1 MGYSGRF
8 NGSESSVHGA
18 RDAPGDAPFA
28 GIWRRSLAWL
38 VDVVAVSALVFVGVS
53 IGDAV
58 LEPTV
63 RFRPEATTLRDV
75 LSADEGRVLV
85 NAALGT
91 ALSAGYFVVTW
102 VLLGGSPAQLA
113 LRIRV
118 RRGRD
123 DVPLRTG
130 RALVR
135 WLLLFPPFA
144 TVSALT
150 AGRSLVGALVWGLAV
165 AWYLVLFTTTALSDT
180 KQGLHDR
187 VADSV
192 VLARLSGRAYG
203 GGGVR

>member
-102 VLLGGSPAQLA
+102 VLLGGSPRSSRCASGSVA
-113 LRIRV
+113 AGTTSRF
-118 RRGRD
+118 GRD
-123 DVPLRTG
+123 ERS
-130 RALVR
+130 
-135 WLLLFPPFA
+135 
-144 TVSALT
+144 SAGSCSFLPSP
-150 AGRSLVGALVWGLAV
+150 RSP
-165 AWYLVLFTTTALSDT
+165 
-180 KQGLHDR
+180 R
-187 VADSV
+187 
-192 VLARLSGRAYG
+192 
-203 GGGVR
+203 